1 MSPDHRAVV
10 ILLALAVGGQGVRW
24 WLLDPGDAPGGVTIL
39 GADEGAL
46 SAQRDSAKRVAEPLA
61 PGELVDLNLAPARE
75 LDRLPGVGP
84 SLAVRIVEYRTR
96 HGLFGSLEGLDS
108 VPGVG
113 AATLGR
119 IAPLVWISG
128 ASGVAGSLGGPPG
141 GQRPPGPPSA
151 VRSAA
156 LKVHLNSA
164 SANDLAGL
172 PGIGPGRANAI
183 VAYREAHGSFASID
197 DLEKVPGIGPATVA
211 KLRPSLD
218 VR

>member
-39 GADEGAL
+39 GADEGAV

-61 PGELVDLNLAPARE
+61 PGELVDVNLAPARE
-75 LDRLPGVGP
+75 IDRLPGVGP
-84 SLAVRIVEYRTR
+84 SLAVRIVEYRTQ

-119 IAPLVWISG
+119 IAPLVRISG
-128 ASGVAGSLGGPPG
+128 ASGVAGSSGGSNPPKPPG
-141 GQRPPGPPSA
+141 SA
-151 VRSAA
+151 RARA
-156 LKVHLNSA
+156 PILHLNSA

-172 PGIGPGRANAI
+172 PGIGPGRAKAI
-183 VAYREAHGSFASID
+183 VAYREAHGSFASVD
-197 DLEKVPGIGPATVA
+197 DLEKVPGIGPATMA

>member
-1 MSPDHRAVV
+1 
-10 ILLALAVGGQGVRW
+10 VRW

-39 GADEGAL
+39 GAEEGAL
-46 SAQRDSAKRVAEPLA
+46 AAQRDSAKRVAEPLA

-75 LDRLPGVGP
+75 IDRLPGVGP
-84 SLAVRIVEYRTR
+84 SLAVRIVEYRTQY
-96 HGLFGSLEGLDS
+96 GPFGSLQGLDS
-108 VPGVG
+108 VPGMG

-119 IAPLVWISG
+119 IASQVRF
-128 ASGVAGSLGGPPG
+128 SGVSGLAGSSGGRSPPT
-141 GQRPPGPPSA
+141 PSSEVRAA
-151 VRSAA
+151 VS
-156 LKVHLNSA
+156 KVLLNFA

-172 PGIGPGRANAI
+172 PGIGPERARAI

>member
-39 GADEGAL
+39 GAEEGTL

-61 PGELVDLNLAPARE
+61 PGELVDLNRAPARE
-75 LDRLPGVGP
+75 IDRLPGVGP
-84 SLAVRIVEYRTR
+84 SLAVRIVEYRTA
-96 HGLFGSLEGLDS
+96 HGPFGSLAGLDS

-119 IAPLVWISG
+119 IAGMASL
-128 ASGVAGSLGGPPG
+128 SGVVGSLVEPSSPKPPG
-141 GQRPPGPPSA
+141 A
-151 VRSAA
+151 VRARA
-156 LKVHLNSA
+156 PIVHLNSA

-172 PGIGPGRANAI
+172 PGIGPGRARAI

-197 DLEKVPGIGPATVA
+197 DLEKVPGIGPATAA

>member
-39 GADEGAL
+39 GADEGAV

-75 LDRLPGVGP
+75 IDRLPGVGP
-84 SLAVRIVEYRTR
+84 SLAVRIVEYRTQ

-119 IAPLVWISG
+119 IAPLVRISG
-128 ASGVAGSLGGPPG
+128 ASGVAGSLGGSNPPKPPG
-141 GQRPPGPPSA
+141 S
-151 VRSAA
+151 VRARA
-156 LKVHLNSA
+156 PILHLNSA

-172 PGIGPGRANAI
+172 PGIGPGRAKAI
-183 VAYREAHGSFASID
+183 VAYREAHGSFASVD

>member
-1 MSPDHRAVV
+1 MSSDHRAVV
-10 ILLALAVGGQGVRW
+10 ILLALAVAGQGVRW

-46 SAQRDSAKRVAEPLA
+46 AAQRDSARRVAEPLA

-75 LDRLPGVGP
+75 IDRLPGVGP
-84 SLAVRIVEYRTR
+84 SLAVRIVEYRTE
-96 HGLFGSLEGLDS
+96 HGPFGSLAGLDS

-119 IAPLVWISG
+119 VAPLVRL
-128 ASGVAGSLGGPPG
+128 SGVAGSLGGPSPPK
-141 GQRPPGPPSA
+141 PPGT
-151 VRSAA
+151 VGSAA
-156 LKVHLNSA
+156 PILHLNSA

-172 PGIGPGRANAI
+172 PGIGPRRARAI
-183 VAYREAHGSFASID
+183 VAYREAHGSFASIG